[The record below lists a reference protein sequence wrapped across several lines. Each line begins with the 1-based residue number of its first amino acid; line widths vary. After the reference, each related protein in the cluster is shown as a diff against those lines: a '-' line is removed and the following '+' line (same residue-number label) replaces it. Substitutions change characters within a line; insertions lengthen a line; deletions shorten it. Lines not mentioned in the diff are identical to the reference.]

1 MTVDLPLLLFG
12 LLLLWFPRQ
21 WMRLGASIGGRRR
34 RPGGGPAGGA
44 QPWEQR
50 ETGDPRISA
59 KKEFAKLR
67 NYFDLLRAAAG
78 GLAIMGGYGIE
89 SSLQADGANSA
100 VHPILV
106 SSLRYGILLIG
117 LLIQLVR
124 YERRH
129 VSFYAPVFFIAGL
142 SVSLCVGWAALFAF
156 ILIWGLN
163 PMFNGPQAF
172 LSMYAFAQLV
182 LGLLFRGSSRE
193 LPIVAFVLCFL
204 PVLIS
209 LLARRPLVI
218 MTRKA
223 STASGGA

>member
-21 WMRLGASIGGRRR
+21 WMRLGASVGGRRR
-34 RPGGGPAGGA
+34 RSSSGPPGGA

-50 ETGDPRISA
+50 ETGDPRVSP

-78 GLAIMGGYGIE
+78 GLAIIGGYGIQ
-89 SSLQADGANSA
+89 SSLQPAGANAA
-100 VHPILV
+100 VHPLLV
-106 SSLRYGILLIG
+106 SSLQYGILLIG
-117 LLIQLVR
+117 VLIQLIR

-129 VSFYAPVFFIAGL
+129 VSFYAPIFFIAGL

-172 LSMYAFAQLV
+172 LSMYAFVQLG
-182 LGLLFRGSSRE
+182 LGLLFRAAGVE
-193 LPIVAFVLCFL
+193 LPIVAFVLSFL

-223 STASGGA
+223 SAASGGA